1 MEEPPAVCPSC
12 RALLEPPLP
21 LCTACGRLFPERA
34 DIARTVVV
42 RHVAGDVTGIV
53 RLLAGTCGLRE
64 PALASTLARG
74 HAVFRLPG
82 SSLVAAA
89 LAEELA
95 GAGAVVEVHEAA
107 PPDTTWQTSWRP
119 WARWLADEPGRLAM
133 LGGAAAA
140 AALVGRG
147 LFAVLITGGLVALD
161 WWRFQRRIVLSPSL
175 LARRLGLLPEG
186 LARAAAAVL
195 RRSRSLALRE
205 AIAGLMVEQARLLAT
220 VSRGLRAHPRL
231 QGPFRETLDALG
243 EQSLRVAEN
252 AATVEQA
259 SDADPEDLP
268 RRLADLRTCAG
279 DEIDR
284 QLRLLLT
291 ARQDGQLQ
299 REWLRRAHG
308 LLVVRLETIA
318 ARLRGL
324 RYQAARLLVAHSQP
338 DPEGLLANVRHELE
352 TTLTAIAEVE
362 RGLPQSLPEVVAE
375 VVSGRGPRPS
385 A

>member
-1 MEEPPAVCPSC
+1 M
-12 RALLEPPLP
+12 
-21 LCTACGRLFPERA
+21 
-34 DIARTVVV
+34 V
-42 RHVAGDVTGIV
+42 RQVPGDVSAIV

-64 PALASTLARG
+64 PALARTLTRG
-74 HAVFRLPG
+74 RAVFLLPG
-82 SSLVAAA
+82 SSLLASA
-89 LAEELA
+89 LAAELT
-95 GAGAVVEVHEAA
+95 GAGAVVEVHEV
-107 PPDTTWQTSWRP
+107 PPPETAWEMTGHA
-119 WARWLADEPGRLAM
+119 WARWLADEPARLAL
-133 LGGAAAA
+133 LGGATVA

-147 LFAVLITGGLVALD
+147 AFAALIAGALLALD
-161 WWRFQRRIVLSPSL
+161 WWLFQRRIVLSPAL

-186 LARAAAAVL
+186 LARAAGAVL
-195 RRSRSLALRE
+195 RRSRSAALRE
-205 AIAGLMVEQARLLAT
+205 GIAALMVEQGRLLAT
-220 VSRGLRAHPRL
+220 VSRGLRDHPTL

-252 AATVEQA
+252 AATIEEA
-259 SDADPEDLP
+259 SDTDPEDLP

-291 ARQDGQLQ
+291 AREDGQVQ

-324 RYQAARLLVAHSQP
+324 RYQAARLLVASSQP
-338 DPEGLLANVRHELE
+338 EPEGLLAGVRRELE

-362 RGLPQSLPEVVAE
+362 RGLPRSLPEVVAE
-375 VVSGRGPRPS
+375 VVSGRGPTGAS